1 MLSLLL
7 RNLLFTILQPGTVA
21 GLIPYLLVRNS
32 GKTFFPERW
41 TTWHFAGAFLMLVGF
56 AILMRCILRFATEGK
71 GTISPIDPTK
81 KLVAKG
87 LYRYSRNP
95 MYLGVMTLLSGEAVF
110 WQSLSLAIYAAVV
123 FIGFNLFIILHEEPR
138 LRRDFGAEYEAY
150 FQNVRRW
157 L

>member
-7 RNLLFTILQPGTVA
+7 RNLLFTILQPGVVT
-21 GLIPYLLVRNS
+21 GLIPYLLLRNS
-32 GKTFFPERW
+32 GKTFFPEQW
-41 TTWHFAGAFLMLVGF
+41 TIWHFVGAFIMIVGF
-56 AILMRCILRFATEGK
+56 SILIRCILRFATEGK

-95 MYLGVMTLLSGEAVF
+95 MYVGAMTLLIGEAIF
-110 WQSLSLAIYAAVV
+110 WQSLMLALYAGTV
-123 FIGFNLFIILHEEPR
+123 FIAFNLFIILHEEPR
-138 LRRDFGAEYEAY
+138 LRRDFGAEYEEY
-150 FQNVRRW
+150 FRNVRRW

>member
-7 RNLLFTILQPGTVA
+7 RNLIFTVLQPGVVT
-21 GLIPYLLVRNS
+21 GLIPYLLLRNS
-32 GKTFFPERW
+32 GRTFFPDSW
-41 TTWHFAGAFLMLVGF
+41 TIRHYVGALVMISGF
-56 AILMRCILRFATEGK
+56 SILLSCILRFATEGK
-71 GTISPIDPTK
+71 GTISPVDPTK

-95 MYLGVMTLLSGEAVF
+95 MYLGAMLALTGEAVF
-110 WQSLSLAIYAAVV
+110 WQSLVLAIYAAIV

-138 LRRDFGAEYEAY
+138 LKRDFGAEYESY
-150 FQNVRRW
+150 FQKVRRW

>member
-7 RNLLFTILQPGTVA
+7 RNLIFTILQPGLVV
-21 GLIPYLLVRNS
+21 GLFPYLLLRNS
-32 GKTFFPERW
+32 GKAFFPDSW
-41 TTWHFAGAFLMLVGF
+41 TLWQYAGALTMMTGLL
-56 AILMRCILRFATEGK
+56 ILLRCILRFATEGK

-95 MYLGVMTLLSGEAVF
+95 MYVGAVLTLVGEAVF
-110 WQSLSLAIYAAVV
+110 WQSLVLAGYAVVV
-123 FIGFNLFIILHEEPR
+123 FIAFNLFIILHEEPR
-138 LRRDFGAEYEAY
+138 LKRDFGAEYEEY
-150 FQNVRRW
+150 FQKVRRW

>member
-7 RNLLFTILQPGTVA
+7 RNLLFTILQPGLVT
-21 GLIPYLLVRNS
+21 GLFPYLMLRNM
-32 GKTFFPERW
+32 GKSFFPDSW
-41 TTWHFAGAFLMLVGF
+41 TIWHYVGAFVMILGF
-56 AILMRCILRFATEGK
+56 LILIRCILRFATEGK

-95 MYLGVMTLLSGEAVF
+95 MYVGAMLLLIGEAVF
-110 WQSLSLAIYAAVV
+110 WQSLALALYAAIV

-138 LRRDFGAEYEAY
+138 LKRDFGAEYEAY
-150 FQNVRRW
+150 FQSVRRW

>member
-7 RNLLFTILQPGTVA
+7 RNLLFTILQPGVVA
-21 GLIPYLLVRNS
+21 GLIPYLLIRNS
-32 GKTFFPERW
+32 GKTFFPDTW
-41 TTWHFAGAFLMLVGF
+41 TVLHFTGAFLMLAGF
-56 AILMRCILRFATEGK
+56 SLLIYCVLKFATEGK

-95 MYLGVMTLLSGEAVF
+95 MYLGVMTLLLGEAVF
-110 WQSLSLAIYAAVV
+110 WQSLSLALYSAVV

-138 LRRDFGAEYEAY
+138 LRRVFGAEYEAY